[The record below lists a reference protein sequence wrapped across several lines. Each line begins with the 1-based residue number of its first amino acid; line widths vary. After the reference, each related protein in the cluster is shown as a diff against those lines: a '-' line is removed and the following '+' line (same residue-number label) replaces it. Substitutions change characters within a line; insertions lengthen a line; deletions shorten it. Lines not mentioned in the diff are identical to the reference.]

1 MIVLNS
7 TMMMSNTAK
16 NEIGSKSGSAASGS
30 LKAMAANVVG
40 DMIMSD
46 SMAEISMVNLL
57 A

>member
-7 TMMMSNTAK
+7 TMMMSNTAR
-16 NEIGSKSGSAASGS
+16 NENGSKSGSAASGS
-30 LKAMAANVVG
+30 FKAMAANVVG
-40 DMIMSD
+40 DIIMSD